1 MTTIREKY
9 LEKIKEDFE
18 VLSTIVLQQMELVIT
33 ATHDNKDGE
42 LYTKIEHNEVI
53 IDGLEIKSG
62 MKSSTPSYFTAP
74 RASDCRKIMSY
85 HDMTA
90 YLERIGDLLLNIADF
105 LREVEL
111 QGSLYASFPPDHFI
125 TIGNSKKN
133 DTKCYLC
140 LYV

>member
-62 MKSSTPSYFTAP
+62 MKSSTPSYFTVPEPVIAERSCP
-74 RASDCRKIMSY
+74 IM
-85 HDMTA
+85 
-90 YLERIGDLLLNIADF
+90 I
-105 LREVEL
+105 
-111 QGSLYASFPPDHFI
+111 
-125 TIGNSKKN
+125 
-133 DTKCYLC
+133 
-140 LYV
+140 

>member
-53 IDGLEIKSG
+53 IDGLEVKIRDEVINSIVL
-62 MKSSTPSYFTAP
+62 YCP

-85 HDMTA
+85 HDMNASVTCCSI
-90 YLERIGDLLLNIADF
+90 LPTSSGKLNYRVPF
-105 LREVEL
+105 THLSTRPFYYNWK
-111 QGSLYASFPPDHFI
+111 Q
-125 TIGNSKKN
+125 
-133 DTKCYLC
+133 
-140 LYV
+140 

>member
-33 ATHDNKDGE
+33 ATHDNKDGK

-53 IDGLEIKSG
+53 IDGLEVKIRDEVINSIVL
-62 MKSSTPSYFTAP
+62 YCP

-111 QGSLYASFPPDHFI
+111 QGSLYASFHPTFYY
-125 TIGNSKKN
+125 NWKR
-133 DTKCYLC
+133 
-140 LYV
+140 

>member
-53 IDGLEIKSG
+53 IDGLEVKIRDEVINSIVLYCRMVAHKIKS
-62 MKSSTPSYFTAP
+62 SSCAVIPARSSA
-74 RASDCRKIMSY
+74 
-85 HDMTA
+85 
-90 YLERIGDLLLNIADF
+90 
-105 LREVEL
+105 
-111 QGSLYASFPPDHFI
+111 
-125 TIGNSKKN
+125 
-133 DTKCYLC
+133 
-140 LYV
+140 

>member
-53 IDGLEIKSG
+53 IDGLEIKIRDEVINSIVSVTYYSILPTSSG
-62 MKSSTPSYFTAP
+62 KLNYRVPFTHLSTRPFYYNWK
-74 RASDCRKIMSY
+74 R
-85 HDMTA
+85 
-90 YLERIGDLLLNIADF
+90 L
-105 LREVEL
+105 
-111 QGSLYASFPPDHFI
+111 
-125 TIGNSKKN
+125 KK
-133 DTKCYLC
+133 
-140 LYV
+140 